1 MRRSTDRIL
10 VSHAGT
16 MPPPD
21 GWRELIADRAR
32 EDELRKRLPDE
43 VNRIVREQVET
54 GIDIVNDG
62 EYNKR
67 GGFNGYIRERLVGI
81 EQRPFAAGE
90 KPTHVGVNGRDELEF
105 PAYHASGKGGFP
117 GGGFGAAASSDPFFC
132 NGPLAFVGAEA
143 VKEDAARLKDA
154 VGDLDAQ
161 PFISAISPG
170 TIEHWL
176 WNAYYPDSESFL
188 FAIADA
194 LHDEYS
200 AIVAEGVVL
209 QIDDPDLPDA
219 WQMYP
224 DMSIADYRKYAELR
238 MEALNHA
245 LRDVPQDM
253 VRHHICWGS
262 QHGPHKNDIPLE
274 HIVDIVL
281 KSHSE
286 CLSIEAANPVH
297 EDEWTVWESVKLPD
311 GKTIMPG
318 CVGHV
323 TDLIERPNLVAQR
336 LVRYANLVGKENVVA
351 GTDCGIGSRVGNG
364 EIAWAKLASLA
375 EGARIASEQLWG

>member
-1 MRRSTDRIL
+1 
-10 VSHAGT
+10 
-16 MPPPD
+16 
-21 GWRELIADRAR
+21 
-32 EDELRKRLPDE
+32 
-43 VNRIVREQVET
+43 
-54 GIDIVNDG
+54 
-62 EYNKR
+62 
-67 GGFNGYIRERLVGI
+67 
-81 EQRPFAAGE
+81 
-90 KPTHVGVNGRDELEF
+90 
-105 PAYHASGKGGFP
+105 
-117 GGGFGAAASSDPFFC
+117 
-132 NGPLAFVGAEA
+132 
-143 VKEDAARLKDA
+143 
-154 VGDLDAQ
+154 
-161 PFISAISPG
+161 
-170 TIEHWL
+170 
-176 WNAYYPDSESFL
+176 
-188 FAIADA
+188 
-194 LHDEYS
+194 
-200 AIVAEGVVL
+200 
-209 QIDDPDLPDA
+209 
-219 WQMYP
+219 
-224 DMSIADYRKYAELR
+224 
-238 MEALNHA
+238 